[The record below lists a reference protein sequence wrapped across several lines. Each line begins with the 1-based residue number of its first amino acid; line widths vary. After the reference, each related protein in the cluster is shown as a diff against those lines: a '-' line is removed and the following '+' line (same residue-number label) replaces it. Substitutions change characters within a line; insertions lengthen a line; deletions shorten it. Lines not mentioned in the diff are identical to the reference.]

1 MPGIVRLGHLL
12 WCSVLVFLNGFCPIW
27 QWFRPPSSVPGPV
40 GSRCAQH
47 RLASTHAPVR
57 CFGAPSKGCPPTMAT
72 AVSCHP
78 SQKANGNPVH
88 RAFVV
93 VARVGH
99 AWRDATQGGGQCHGG
114 IPNIVE
120 NVNSFSLAPIAR
132 EAGLYLAVMA
142 KIELRFENRS
152 DVTKSQVCKN
162 LRRAA
167 ATSFLFRFCSLHLQK
182 SQNSKRRFA
191 SI

>member
-1 MPGIVRLGHLL
+1 MRKISFTNILICLQHKYLIFFKPLVPGNVRLGHLL

-99 AWRDATQGGGQCHGG
+99 AWRDTTQGGGQCYGG
-114 IPNIVE
+114 TVTVSPVTVLGGAGGGVSQRHSAHLCLEII
-120 NVNSFSLAPIAR
+120 SLAISCPNHCYH
-132 EAGLYLAVMA
+132 EGAGL
-142 KIELRFENRS
+142 F
-152 DVTKSQVCKN
+152 
-162 LRRAA
+162 
-167 ATSFLFRFCSLHLQK
+167 
-182 SQNSKRRFA
+182 
-191 SI
+191 